1 VKYGDGGGPQLMGYA
16 REPDSQRHVT
26 TADPYLFVVYSHWDI
41 TGALSIGYVTTP
53 SALWIVLRPA
63 VGWLSE

>member
-1 VKYGDGGGPQLMGYA
+1 MEYA

-26 TADPYLFVVYSHWDI
+26 AAGPFLFVVYSHRDV
-41 TGALSIGYVTTP
+41 TGAWSIGYVTTP

-63 VGWLSE
+63 VGWLSEWVDNWNSIFQL

>member
-1 VKYGDGGGPQLMGYA
+1 MKHA

-26 TADPYLFVVYSHWDI
+26 AAYPFLFVVYSQRDI
-41 TGALSIGYVTTP
+41 TGAWSLGYVTTP
-53 SALWIVLRPA
+53 SVLWIMLRPA